1 MSKNQRFAYIRCWLE
16 IHLTQRQMGRNRLF
30 LTCRGN
36 VRRIPSK
43 SCWVSRWFFVMSA
56 FSCKPNTC
64 QSPKTV
70 VNQTKDSLR
79 NLLKHCTQRVNKQG
93 WQTLQRFKWMAFLVR
108 TYLGMWGQRK
118 TPDILQVTVI
128 RTLCSDLNINR
139 ELIWCKGRKR
149 WFLVSCKG
157 QPKGNYLLETL
168 SLAIF
173 TWPICYLLI
182 YFQTNFWKVA
192 SFLFQMAAGKNP
204 CFYKPRTREQT
215 AFQCLST
222 IVPMSCPDANS
233 IVIQEGTRKRI
244 KLRSYNNLSFIY
256 TDSMNLQIFSAR
268 SSKSAITVLCPVL
281 TFLPSGLPLGEKSS
295 HQQFADHQT
304 SRITGSIV
312 LWRCNRKNRDSL
324 LWSLLLRASGLNKV
338 QAALGKHPTRT

>member
-1 MSKNQRFAYIRCWLE
+1 
-16 IHLTQRQMGRNRLF
+16 
-30 LTCRGN
+30 
-36 VRRIPSK
+36 
-43 SCWVSRWFFVMSA
+43 
-56 FSCKPNTC
+56 
-64 QSPKTV
+64 
-70 VNQTKDSLR
+70 
-79 NLLKHCTQRVNKQG
+79 
-93 WQTLQRFKWMAFLVR
+93 
-108 TYLGMWGQRK
+108 
-118 TPDILQVTVI
+118 
-128 RTLCSDLNINR
+128 
-139 ELIWCKGRKR
+139 
-149 WFLVSCKG
+149 
-157 QPKGNYLLETL
+157 
-168 SLAIF
+168 
-173 TWPICYLLI
+173 
-182 YFQTNFWKVA
+182 
-192 SFLFQMAAGKNP
+192 MAAGKNP

-295 HQQFADHQT
+295 HQQFADHHT

-324 LWSLLLRASGLNKV
+324 LWSLLVGASGLNKV
-338 QAALGKHPTRT
+338 QAALGKHPTPT